1 VIEVSAAKAATRKP
15 VIAIGGFS
23 IECNSFAPNS
33 TSLDQL
39 RSENFA
45 LGSELSRNSA
55 GTESEFAGAWDV
67 LTAQPATLIPT
78 ALIAATPAPPLTLEA
93 VEYIRR
99 ELVNRTPEDV
109 DGIYLM
115 LHGSAYCREEI
126 DPEGALLKALREK
139 VGPKPFI
146 AISMDLHAHY
156 TKEMHDA
163 IDIAVAYRTCP
174 HVDLYETG
182 AQAARILYQATV
194 GEIHPVT
201 YVERIPMVVPPEKH
215 SNDFEPYGT
224 LMAECK
230 KIEKSG
236 ALAASLLTVQPWLNV
251 PDLGWKSLVV
261 YEPEKFDGSSAAK
274 KLADDAWNVRHYFME
289 NSALSITQALMLAAQ
304 DSNLKVFADLGD
316 ATNGGSYGDS
326 TELLR
331 ALMVSNLELSAL
343 FTITDPI
350 ATTKLF
356 GHVGETLTLTLG
368 TGAKSA
374 YNESIECTMKV
385 LAESDSKVRYT
396 HPAAKDVI
404 GNPGKSVLVE
414 IQHPVSK
421 IFAVIHENPIRVIDP
436 SIYQLYG
443 LDILDYTIVQ
453 AKSHVS
459 FKAGFV
465 QFTEK
470 FLLANTLGPTT
481 ADLRSLDFSMMNTPT
496 YPFNL

>member
-1 VIEVSAAKAATRKP
+1 MLASRAATGNP

-45 LGSELSRNSA
+45 LGSGISRNSA
-55 GTESEFAGAWDV
+55 GTESEFAGAWDI
-67 LTAQPATLIPT
+67 LTNQLATLIPT

-93 VEYIRR
+93 VEYVRR

-126 DPEGALLKALREK
+126 DPEGALMRALREK
-139 VGPKPFI
+139 VGPRPFI
-146 AISMDLHAHY
+146 AISMDLHAHF
-156 TKEMHDA
+156 TKAMHDA
-163 IDIAVAYRTCP
+163 IDVAVAYRTCP

-194 GEIHPVT
+194 GEINPIT

-251 PDLGWKSLVV
+251 PDLGWKALVV
-261 YEPEKFDGSSAAK
+261 YESEKFDGISAAK
-274 KLADDAWNVRHYFME
+274 KLADDAWNVRHFFME
-289 NSALSITQALMLAAQ
+289 NSALSVTQALTLAAQ

-331 ALMVSNLELSAL
+331 GLMGSNLELRAI

-350 ATTKLF
+350 GTTKLF

-374 YNESIECTMKV
+374 YNESIECAMKV

-396 HPAAKDVI
+396 HPAAKDAI
-404 GNPGKSVLVE
+404 GNPGKSVL
-414 IQHPVSK
+414 IKIHHPKSK
-421 IFAVIHENPIRVIDP
+421 IFAIIHENPIRVIDP
-436 SIYQLYG
+436 SIYQLYE
-443 LDILDYTIVQ
+443 LDILDYTLVQ

-459 FKAGFV
+459 FKAGFS